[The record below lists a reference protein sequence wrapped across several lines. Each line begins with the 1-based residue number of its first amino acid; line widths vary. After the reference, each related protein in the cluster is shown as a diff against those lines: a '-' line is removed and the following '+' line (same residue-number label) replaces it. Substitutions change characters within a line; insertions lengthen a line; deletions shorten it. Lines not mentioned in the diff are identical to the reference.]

1 MPYLLGFAV
10 SIGLFLAY
18 VASRPSAFRIERSRT
33 LNARPEAVF
42 ALINDFREWAKWSPW
57 DKLDPGLKR
66 TYEGPASGKGAVY
79 RWEGNG
85 KAGAGS
91 MTINETSPAR
101 IEIALNLLKPFPA
114 NNRAIFTMEPDGDR
128 TKLTWAME
136 GENPLP
142 RQGLRRLRQRAGARR
157 QGLREGLRRH
167 AGGRRP
173 GLIAVATTRCAWRA
187 GRCGTT
193 RDGPAAR

>member
-1 MPYLLGFAV
+1 MPYLLGFAI

-18 VASRPSAFRIERSRT
+18 VASRPGAFRIERSRT

-42 ALINDFREWAKWSPW
+42 ALINDFHEWAKWSPW
-57 DKLDPGLKR
+57 EKLDPGLKR
-66 TYEGPASGKGAVY
+66 TFEGPASGKGAVY

-101 IEIALNLLKPFPA
+101 IEIALNFLKPFPA
-114 NNRAIFTMEPDGDR
+114 DNRAIFTMEPDGDR

-136 GENPLP
+136 GENPFPAKVFGVFVNMQELVGKDFEKGFDGM
-142 RQGLRRLRQRAGARR
+142 QEVVARA
-157 QGLREGLRRH
+157 
-167 AGGRRP
+167 
-173 GLIAVATTRCAWRA
+173 
-187 GRCGTT
+187 
-193 RDGPAAR
+193 